1 MRRAAILAGV
11 AGLLL
16 LTALVVYEGLPG
28 ILDAL
33 NHAGWPLLLLVPAHV
48 VPLLFDT
55 QAWRALLAPINPGN
69 RAGLLFLLWVSSV
82 REAVARLLP
91 SVGIGGEVVGVR
103 LARLRL
109 PDTAAVSATIVV
121 EVLVTIGVLYLFA
134 AIGLVLMAQ
143 LAARMGEVDLIAVA
157 LLVSLPLPLMLV
169 WLLRRSLVFT
179 QLHKF
184 VEHVLGEGHRFALHL
199 DGARLDA
206 EVARLFAQPGRV
218 AWAFAWQ
225 FPGYLLGAL
234 ETWYALYLLGHP
246 VGASAAVAIEAL
258 TQATR
263 HATFLVPAG
272 IGVQEAAVVL
282 FGYVAG
288 VGGDV
293 ALSLALV
300 KRMREILFG
309 VPALL
314 SWQWL
319 ETRRL
324 RAA

>member
-16 LTALVVYEGLPG
+16 LTALVLYEGLPAIAG
-28 ILDAL
+28 ALD
-33 NHAGWPLLLLVPAHV
+33 HAGWPLLLLVPAHLA
-48 VPLLFDT
+48 PLLFDT
-55 QAWRALLAPINPGN
+55 QAWRTLLAPINRDN
-69 RAGLLFLLWVSSV
+69 RAGPLFLLWVSAV

-109 PDTAAVSATIVV
+109 PDTAAVTASIVL

-134 AIGLVLMAQ
+134 AIGLVIMAQ
-143 LAARMGEVDLIAVA
+143 LAAARGEVGMLAAA
-157 LLVSLPLPLMLV
+157 LLVTLPLPLLLV

-184 VEHVLGEGHRFALHL
+184 VRRVLGEGHQLALQL

-206 EVARLFAQPGRV
+206 EIVRHFAHPKRI
-218 AWAFAWQ
+218 ALAFAWQ
-225 FPGYLLGAL
+225 FPGYLLGAF

-246 VGASAAVAIEAL
+246 VGASAAIAIEAL
-258 TQATR
+258 TQAAR

-272 IGVQEAAVVL
+272 VGVQEAAVVL

-288 VGGDV
+288 ISGEV

-314 SWQWL
+314 SWQWV
-319 ETRRL
+319 EARRL
-324 RAA
+324 RPD